1 MLVFNE
7 GVPRSGK
14 SYDSIKEHVLPALK
28 RGRKVYARI
37 NGLDDPERRGKIA
50 VYLGIDTERLD
61 ELLIFVP
68 TAKVKRLFVATK
80 DHESEDGEWKI
91 APELKDALF
100 VIDECHEF
108 YVASREPIH
117 PAIEQFFALCGQNGM
132 DGVLMSQW
140 YRRLHSAVRARLER
154 KNVFQKLTA
163 VGLQKRYLVTRYHAV
178 SPDRYEKVGAHTLAY
193 DPEIFPLYKG
203 YADGA
208 ENTEVYTAGGRTV
221 WHKIGMLAFAVVPAV
236 GVALWVFLHF
246 FGGDSGLAKETTGK
260 SRLGPAP
267 TTVGVQAGQPM
278 PPPSAEKSAPV
289 KPAAS
294 PNSLHPSYDTK
305 GMPPEVGYLF
315 NMSAQARPR
324 LAAIA
329 HVEGGKDWGVIEW
342 REDQGHVLER
352 LSLDQVRELGVV
364 AEVHGYGV
372 KLRYGPQ
379 VIVVTAWPVDMPGTS
394 AEANQ
399 AQAAQDRRQGSYVTV
414 AAPGRGDGAGASSGW
429 KENRLSWAYTP
440 PEQVKGPGASDWRPG
455 R

>member
-14 SYDSIKEHVLPALK
+14 SYDAIKDHVLPALK
-28 RGRKVYARI
+28 RGRKVFARI
-37 NGLDDPERRGKIA
+37 NGLDDPDRRSKIA
-50 VYLGIDTERLD
+50 AYLGMSAERLD

-68 TAKVKRLFVATK
+68 TAQVKRLFIATK
-80 DHESEDGEWKI
+80 DHNLEDGEWKI
-91 APELKDALF
+91 DDKLKDALF
-100 VIDECHEF
+100 VIDEVHEF

-163 VGLQKRYLVTRYHAV
+163 VGLQKRYTATRYHAV
-178 SPDRYEKVGAHTLAY
+178 APDRYEKVGTDTLSY

-208 ENTEVYTAGGRTV
+208 GNTEVYTAGGRTV
-221 WHKIGMLAFAVVPAV
+221 WRKIGVLAVVVVPAV
-236 GVALWVFLHF
+236 CAALWVFLHF
-246 FGGDSGLAKETTGK
+246 FGGDSGLAKEATGK
-260 SRLGPAP
+260 TRLGPAP
-267 TTVGVQAGQPM
+267 ATVGVQPGQPS
-278 PPPSAEKSAPV
+278 PPPSAEKAAPV

-315 NMSAQARPR
+315 DMSAQARPR
-324 LAAIA
+324 LAALA
-329 HVEGGKDWGVIEW
+329 HVEGGKDWAVIEW

-379 VIVVTAWPVDMPGTS
+379 VIVVTAWPVDMPNSS

-399 AQAAQDRRQGSYVTV
+399 AQTVQDARQSGYVTV
-414 AAPGRGDGAGASSGW
+414 AAPVKGGGAGAAGGW
-429 KENRLSWAYTP
+429 RENRLSWSYTP
-440 PEQVKGPGASDWRPG
+440 PEQMTGPGASDWRPG
-455 R
+455 K

>member
-14 SYDSIKEHVLPALK
+14 SYDAIKDHVLPALK
-28 RGRKVYARI
+28 RGRKVFARI
-37 NGLDDPERRGKIA
+37 NGLDDPDRRTKIA
-50 VYLGIDTERLD
+50 AYLEISTERLD
-61 ELLIFVP
+61 ELLTFVP
-68 TAKVKRLFVATK
+68 TAKVKRLFIATK
-80 DHESEDGEWKI
+80 DMNAEDGEWKI
-91 APELKDALF
+91 DGDLKDALF

-163 VGLQKRYLVTRYHAV
+163 VGLQKRYQVTRYHAV
-178 SPDRYEKVGAHTLAY
+178 APDRYEKVGAQTLSY

-208 ENTEVYTAGGRTV
+208 QNTEVYTGGGKTV
-221 WHKIGMLAFAVVPAV
+221 WHKIGMLALVVVPLV
-236 GVALWVFLHF
+236 GAALWVFLHF

-260 SRLGPAP
+260 SRLGPVPA
-267 TTVGVQAGQPM
+267 TVGTEPGKAA
-278 PPPSAEKSAPV
+278 PPPSTEKAAPV
-289 KPAAS
+289 RSAAS
-294 PNSLHPSYDTK
+294 PNSLHPTYDTK

-315 NMSAQARPR
+315 DMSAQARPR
-324 LAAIA
+324 LAALA
-329 HVEGGKDWGVIEW
+329 HMEGGKDWGVIEW

-352 LSLDQVRELGVV
+352 LSLDQVRELGVI

-399 AQAAQDRRQGSYVTV
+399 AQPVQDGRQGAYATL
-414 AAPGRGDGAGASSGW
+414 AAPARAQGAAASSGW

-440 PEQVKGPGASDWRPG
+440 PEQVRGPSASDWRPG
-455 R
+455 N

>member
-14 SYDSIKEHVLPALK
+14 SYDAIKEHVLPALR
-28 RGRKVYARI
+28 RGRKVFARI
-37 NGLDDPERRGKIA
+37 NGLDDPERRSKIA
-50 VYLGIDTERLD
+50 AYVGVTVERLD

-68 TAKVKRLFVATK
+68 TAKVKRLFIATK
-80 DHESEDGEWKI
+80 DLNVEDGEWKI
-91 APELKDALF
+91 DDQLKDALF
-100 VIDECHEF
+100 VIDEVHEF

-163 VGLQKRYLVTRYHAV
+163 VGLQKRYNVTRYHAIA
-178 SPDRYEKVGAHTLAY
+178 PDRYEKVGAQTLSY

-208 ENTEVYTAGGRTV
+208 GNTEVYTAGGKTV
-221 WHKIGMLAFAVVPAV
+221 WHKIRMLALVVVPATC
-236 GVALWVFLHF
+236 VALWVFLHF
-246 FGGDSGLAKETTGK
+246 FSGDGGMAKEVAGK
-260 SRLGPAP
+260 TRLGPAP
-267 TTVGVQAGQPM
+267 VTMGVQAGQVT
-278 PPPSAEKSAPV
+278 PPPSAEKPAPV
-289 KPAAS
+289 KSAAS

-315 NMSAQARPR
+315 DMSAQARPR
-324 LAAIA
+324 LAALA
-329 HVEGGKDWGVIEW
+329 HMEGGKDWAVIEW

-352 LSLDQVRELGVV
+352 LTLDQVRELGVV

-372 KLRYGPQ
+372 KLRYGAQ
-379 VIVVTAWPVDMPGTS
+379 VIVVTSWPVDMPGTY

-399 AQAAQDRRQGSYVTV
+399 AVSAQDAHQGGYVTV
-414 AAPGRGDGAGASSGW
+414 ATPVREGAAGASGGW

-440 PEQVKGPGASDWRPG
+440 PELTKGPGASDWRPG
-455 R
+455 Q